1 MEKVQALR
9 ACDQMMNNLD
19 PEIIEPYLADNVQY
33 SSQTVLAE
41 MKSKQ
46 EYMAYLR
53 QKLPVIKASGQRVY
67 AEMGTVKRGM
77 PNEPCVVLAQGS
89 QSNRIAT
96 LLIETRGD
104 KISRITMCVIPHPND
119 CLHSGEY
126 PN

>member
-1 MEKVQALR
+1 MDKIQTLR
-9 ACDQMMNNLD
+9 TYAQMMNNLD
-19 PEIIEPYLADNVQY
+19 PEIIEPYLADDVKY
-33 SSQTVLAE
+33 SSQTVFAE

-53 QKLPVIKASGQRVY
+53 QKLPVIKASGQIVY

-96 LLIETRGD
+96 ILIETRDD
-104 KISRITMCVIPHPND
+104 KISRLTMCVIPHPSD

-126 PN
+126 PK